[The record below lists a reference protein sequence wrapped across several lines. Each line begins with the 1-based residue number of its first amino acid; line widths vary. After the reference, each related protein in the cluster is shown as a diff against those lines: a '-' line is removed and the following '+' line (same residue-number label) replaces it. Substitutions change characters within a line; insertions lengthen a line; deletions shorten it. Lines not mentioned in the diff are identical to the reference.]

1 MAVTKSSPRR
11 AVWAGVGM
19 ASIAEQ
25 PSSSIG
31 VAFLKS
37 CASTCLEGC
46 VIFSVKI
53 SDRMIRELLGLG

>member
-1 MAVTKSSPRR
+1 MAVTKILARKGHL
-11 AVWAGVGM
+11 GVGM

-37 CASTCLEGC
+37 YASICLEGC

-53 SDRMIRELLGLG
+53 SDRMIRELLGLV